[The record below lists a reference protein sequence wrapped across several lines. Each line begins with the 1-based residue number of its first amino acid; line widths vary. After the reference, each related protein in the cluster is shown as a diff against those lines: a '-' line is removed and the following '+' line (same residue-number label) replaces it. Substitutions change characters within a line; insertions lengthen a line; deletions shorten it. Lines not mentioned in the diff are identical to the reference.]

1 MADKRAH
8 AGRKG
13 EGQKQSPYI
22 DNMNR
27 ILLGLLLVLGSPLFS
42 WGQSLCEPGEHT
54 LQVTIVPDAWPQ
66 EMSFELTDGAGA
78 VLVEQNVTNSADTL
92 FTFCL
97 DTADWQPCMIF
108 TMNDSYGDGL
118 NAGAY
123 YQLSLNGEVLVTGSG
138 NYGYGQS
145 HPIDCPPGWTCS
157 EAIELTEDDYGTVS
171 ADVHVQ
177 WWTFTP
183 PNNGM
188 FALSSCGSGC
198 DTRLW
203 IYDYCNM
210 NNFDDTNEGSIYYD
224 DNQGGCE
231 DNEESA
237 QLNVLL
243 EGGVTYW
250 IRFADLG
257 AEGEGCDDFDW
268 TLAYVGLPEGCTDE
282 AACNYNPAAELD
294 NGSCIYP
301 GDPLCTGP
309 DLMVVESA
317 IENSLQAETMMVD
330 ENNCYIVEGC
340 LNGYGE
346 RELVRFTTHIKN
358 IGDIDYYIGTT
369 AESDST
375 QQFEW
380 GDCHNHWH
388 YKGYAKYDL
397 FTMDGQMLP
406 IGFKNGF
413 CVMDL
418 ECSDGGTFQYG
429 CSNMGISAHCGDIY
443 GAGLSCQWIDVTGI
457 ADGVYHLV
465 VRVNWDYS
473 PDALGRQEN
482 DYENNWGVVCIQM
495 DRSSGE
501 LEVNIWDDCAQLVD
515 CTGEPYGTAQMDCN
529 GDCGGTA
536 LMGDLDLD
544 ADQDLTD
551 SEAYVDG
558 ILGDDLSPSAC
569 NDLDQDG
576 ELTVSDAALMARCQY
591 WDIAHESP
599 DSAGFH
605 DKCQF
610 PAPHIVNP
618 FDSVW
623 FRLGEVNWEQG
634 FFDVEVLNPHNRILG
649 YQFDV
654 SCGIQQA
661 VSLVDPL
668 EYSIQPSHALGGGT
682 LIGLSY
688 ENESMSKHYEWASLC
703 RIYWTEAP
711 TETLCIQGIT
721 EVVNG
726 MYQNAVPYL
735 VDPCATANGI
745 GGVLAGASLEVS
757 PNPIRS
763 GESLWLNFSTGAL
776 EGAEVQW
783 LDLTGRILSTARW
796 TGGRKMAVSTSGLV
810 PGSYLIQVIQPG
822 ENGAVIEHTRRVTVR

>member
-1 MADKRAH
+1 MRGKFKTWRGAYLV
-8 AGRKG
+8 G
-13 EGQKQSPYI
+13 
-22 DNMNR
+22 MLNR
-27 ILLGLLLVLGSPLFS
+27 ILPLFLLCLVAPFAHAQLDCAADEVAFTVIIQPDSWPGEMSWTLTNGQGDLVLDVDVTG
-42 WGQSLCEPGEHT
+42 GQ
-54 LQVTIVPDAWPQ
+54 
-66 EMSFELTDGAGA
+66 
-78 VLVEQNVTNSADTL
+78 DTL
-92 FTFCL
+92 FEYCL
-97 DTADWQPCMIF
+97 EAVVWEDCMVF

-118 NAGAY
+118 YPNAF
-123 YQLSLNGEVLVTGSG
+123 YQVWLDGDMLVEGSG

-145 HPIDCPPGWTCS
+145 HAIDCPPGWTCN
-157 EAIELTEDDYGTVS
+157 EALPLEVGDDPQWVS
-171 ADVHVQ
+171 AGDNVQ
-177 WWTFTP
+177 WWSLTP
-183 PNNGM
+183 EVNGM
-188 FALSSCGSGC
+188 YSLSSCGTGC

-224 DNQGGCE
+224 DNQGGCD
-231 DNEESA
+231 DNAESA
-237 QLNVLL
+237 QLLVLL

-250 IRFADLG
+250 VRFADLAG
-257 AEGEGCDDFDW
+257 GCAGFEW
-268 TLAYVGLPEGCTDE
+268 ELAYVGPPEGCTDE
-282 AACNYNPAAELD
+282 TACNYNPAAEVD

-358 IGDIDYYIGTT
+358 IGDLDYYIGTT
-369 AESDST
+369 AQTDST

-457 ADGVYHLV
+457 PDGIYHLV

-482 DYENNWGVVCIQM
+482 SYENNWGVVCIQM

-501 LEVNIWDDCAQLVD
+501 LEVELWDDCPQIVD
-515 CTGEPYGTAQMDCN
+515 CTGTPYGNAEVDCN
-529 GDCGGTA
+529 GECGGTA
-536 LMGDLDLD
+536 LMGDLDAD

-551 SEAYVDG
+551 AEAYVDG
-558 ILGDDLSPSAC
+558 ILGNDLDAAPC

-576 ELTVSDAALMARCQY
+576 ELTVSDAALMARCQH
-591 WDIAHESP
+591 WDIAHSHP
-599 DSAGFH
+599 DSSGFH
-605 DKCQF
+605 DKCAF

-623 FRLGEVNWEQG
+623 FRLGQVNWGQG

-668 EYSIQPSHALGGGT
+668 EYMIQPEHALGGQT
-682 LIGLSY
+682 LIGLNY
-688 ENESMSKHYEWASLC
+688 DNASMSKHYEWTSLC
-703 RIYWTEAP
+703 RIYWTEMP
-711 TETLCIQGIT
+711 ETELCIEEVT
-721 EVVNG
+721 EVVNS

-735 VDPCATANGI
+735 VDPCATTSGV
-745 GGVLAGASLEVS
+745 GGVVAGPTLEVS
-757 PNPIRS
+757 PNPVRA
-763 GESLWLNFSTGAL
+763 GEALTMTFAGGQLQGAT
-776 EGAEVQW
+776 VRW
-783 LDLTGRILSTARW
+783 MDLTGRVVGETRW
-796 TGGRKMAVSTSGLV
+796 TGGRQLSLSTEGMAPGAYLV
-810 PGSYLIQVIQPG
+810 QVIQSTATG
-822 ENGAVIEHTRRVTVR
+822 SIEHTRRVTVR

>member
-1 MADKRAH
+1 MLNRFLAVAVLAVTVTVSMAQPPCADD
-8 AGRKG
+8 
-13 EGQKQSPYI
+13 Q
-22 DNMNR
+22 
-27 ILLGLLLVLGSPLFS
+27 
-42 WGQSLCEPGEHT
+42 HT
-54 LQVTIVPDAWPQ
+54 FTVVIQPDAWPY
-66 EMSFELTDGAGA
+66 EMSWTLAGGDGSLLLD
-78 VLVEQNVTNSADTL
+78 VDVTSGNDTL
-92 FTFCL
+92 FEFCL
-97 DTADWQPCMIF
+97 ESEDWEPCMVF

-118 NAGAY
+118 YPDAF
-123 YQLSLNGEVLVTGSG
+123 YQVWLDGEMLVEGSG
-138 NYGYGQS
+138 NYGFGQS
-145 HPIDCPPGWTCS
+145 HSIDCPPGWTCN
-157 EAIELTEDDYGTVS
+157 EAIELEPGPDPLTVT
-171 ADVHVQ
+171 ADGQVE

-183 PNNGM
+183 AENGM
-188 FALSSCGSGC
+188 YSLSSCGSGC

-224 DNQGGCE
+224 DDQGGCG
-231 DNEESA
+231 DNGESA
-237 QLNVLL
+237 QLLVLL

-250 IRFADLG
+250 VRFGDITG
-257 AEGEGCDDFDW
+257 GCDGFDW
-268 TLAYVGLPEGCTDE
+268 TLEYAGPPEGCMDE
-282 AACNYNPAAELD
+282 TACNYNPAAEVD

-317 IENSLQAETMMVD
+317 IVNSLQAETMMVG

-369 AESDST
+369 SQTDST

-397 FTMDGQMLP
+397 FTLDGQLLP

-457 ADGVYHLV
+457 SDGVYHLV
-465 VRVNWDYS
+465 VRVNWDYD
-473 PDALGRQEN
+473 PDALGRYES
-482 DYENNWGVVCIQM
+482 DFENNWGVVCIDM

-501 LEVNIWDDCAQLVD
+501 LEVTVWDDCPQLVD
-515 CTGEPYGTAQMDCN
+515 CNGEAYGTAQMDCN
-529 GDCGGTA
+529 GECGGTA
-536 LMGDLDLD
+536 LMGDLDGD

-551 SEAYVDG
+551 AESYVNG
-558 ILGDDLSPSAC
+558 ILGNDLDAAPC

-576 ELTVSDAALMARCQY
+576 ELTVSDAALMAQCQY
-591 WDIAHESP
+591 WDIAHEHP
-599 DSAGFH
+599 DSSGFH

-610 PAPHIVNP
+610 PAPHVVNP

-623 FRLGEVNWEQG
+623 FRLGEVNWVQG

-649 YQFDV
+649 YQFDI

-661 VSLVDPL
+661 VSLADPL
-668 EYSIQPSHALGGGT
+668 EYMIIPEFALGGST

-688 ENESMSKHYEWASLC
+688 ENQSMSKHYEWTSLV
-703 RIYWTEAP
+703 RIYWTAP
-711 TETLCIQGIT
+711 PQTELCIEDIT
-721 EVVNG
+721 EVVNS

-735 VDPCATANGI
+735 VDPCATANGV
-745 GGVLAGASLEVS
+745 GGIVASASLELS
-757 PNPIRS
+757 PNPVRS
-763 GESLWLNFSTGAL
+763 GEPLWLSFGGGAL
-776 EGAEVQW
+776 DGAAVRW
-783 LDLTGRILSTARW
+783 LDLTGRMVASEGW
-796 TGGRKMAVSTSGLV
+796 TGGRQMMLSTAGRV
-810 PGSYLIQVIQPG
+810 PGAYLIQVIQPVIGG
-822 ENGAVIEHTRRVTVR
+822 EDIVHTRRVTIR

>member
-1 MADKRAH
+1 MSFATRVPLLIAAFLFCSAICGQDCADDQH
-8 AGRKG
+8 T
-13 EGQKQSPYI
+13 
-22 DNMNR
+22 
-27 ILLGLLLVLGSPLFS
+27 FS
-42 WGQSLCEPGEHT
+42 
-54 LQVTIVPDAWPQ
+54 VIIAPDAWPY
-66 EMSFELTDGAGA
+66 EMSWDLTNGSGDILLEADVA
-78 VLVEQNVTNSADTL
+78 DANDTL
-92 FTFCL
+92 YTFCV
-97 DTADWQPCMIF
+97 DTADWEDCMVF
-108 TMNDSYGDGL
+108 TMNDTYGDGL
-118 NAGAY
+118 VGDAY
-123 YQLSLNGEVLVTGSG
+123 YQVLLDGELLVQGSG

-145 HPIDCPPGWTCS
+145 HAIDCPPGWTCN
-157 EAIELTEDDYGTVS
+157 EAILLELGEDPLQVTAGENVE
-171 ADVHVQ
+171 

-183 PNNGM
+183 GQNGM
-188 FALSSCGSGC
+188 YALTSCGSGC

-231 DNEESA
+231 DNVESA
-237 QLNVLL
+237 QLLVLL

-250 IRFADLG
+250 VRFANLTGDCSG
-257 AEGEGCDDFDW
+257 FDW
-268 TLAYVGLPEGCTDE
+268 SLNYVGPPEGCTDDE
-282 AACNYNPAAELD
+282 ACNYNPAAELD
-294 NGSCIYP
+294 NGSCVYP

-369 AESDST
+369 AQSDST

-380 GDCHNHWH
+380 GECHNHWH

-397 FTMDGQMLP
+397 FTMEGQMLP

-418 ECSDGGTFQYG
+418 ECSDGGPFQYG

-457 ADGVYHLV
+457 PDGLYHLV

-482 DYENNWGVVCIQM
+482 DYENNWGVVCINM
-495 DRSSGE
+495 DRTSGE
-501 LEVNIWDDCAQLVD
+501 LQVDVWDDCDQLVD
-515 CTGEPYGTAQMDCN
+515 CTGEPYGTAQMDCM

-536 LMGDLDLD
+536 LMGDLDAD

-551 SEAYVDG
+551 AEAYVDG
-558 ILGDDLSPSAC
+558 ILGNDLQAAPC

-591 WDIAHESP
+591 WDIAHSNP
-599 DSAGFH
+599 DSSGFH

-610 PAPHIVNP
+610 PAPHVVNP
-618 FDSVW
+618 YDSVW
-623 FRLGEVNWEQG
+623 FKLGEVNWAQG
-634 FFDVEVLNPHNRILG
+634 FFDVQVLNPHNRILG

-661 VSLVDPL
+661 VSLTDPL
-668 EYSIQPSHALGGGT
+668 EYMIQPEHALGGNT

-688 ENESMSKHYEWASLC
+688 DNASMSKHYEWTPLC
-703 RIYWTEAP
+703 RIYWTQAP
-711 TETLCIQGIT
+711 ETELCINGIT
-721 EVVNG
+721 EVVND

-735 VDPCATANGI
+735 VDPCATVNGI
-745 GGVLAGASLEVS
+745 GGIVAGPTFSVS
-757 PNPIRS
+757 PNPVQA
-763 GESLWLNFSTGAL
+763 GEPLRLSFGGGVLDGA
-776 EGAEVQW
+776 AVRW
-783 LDLTGRILSTARW
+783 LDLTGRIVAREQW
-796 TGGRKMAVSTSGLV
+796 TGGRQMALSTAGRV
-810 PGSYLIQVIQPG
+810 PGAYLLQVVQTVPG
-822 ENGAVIEHTRRVTVR
+822 GATLEHTRRVTVR

>member
-1 MADKRAH
+1 
-8 AGRKG
+8 
-13 EGQKQSPYI
+13 
-22 DNMNR
+22 MNR
-27 ILLGLLLVLGSPLFS
+27 IALLACLLVFAGLSAFAQTACS
-42 WGQSLCEPGEHT
+42 DGEHT
-54 LQVTIVPDAWPQ
+54 VEVLISPDAWPQ
-66 EMSFELTDGAGA
+66 EMSFELMSANGS
-78 VLVEQNVTNSADTL
+78 LVFEQNVENAQDTAW
-92 FTFCL
+92 TFCL
-97 DTADWQPCMIF
+97 DTADWSPCMLF
-108 TMNDSYGDGL
+108 RMNDSYGDGL
-118 NAGAY
+118 NEGAFY
-123 YQLSLNGEVLVTGSG
+123 ELWFNGALLVEGSG

-145 HPIDCPPGWTCS
+145 HPIDCPPGWTCVDPLG
-157 EAIELTEDDYGTVS
+157 LTEADYGTV
-171 ADVHVQ
+171 AAAGNVQ

-183 PNNGM
+183 PSNGM
-188 FALSSCGSGC
+188 YSFNSCGSGC

-231 DNEESA
+231 DNAESA
-237 QLNVLL
+237 QLSVLL
-243 EGGVTYW
+243 EVGVTYW
-250 IRFADLG
+250 IRFADLD
-257 AEGEGCDDFDW
+257 ADGEGCGAFEW
-268 TLAYVGLPEGCTDE
+268 TLDYVGPAEGCTDE
-282 AACNYNPAAELD
+282 TACNYNPAAEVD

-309 DLMVVESA
+309 DLMVLESA
-317 IENSLQAETMMVD
+317 IENSLQAETMTVD
-330 ENNCYIVEGC
+330 EDNCYIVEGC

-346 RELVRFTTHIKN
+346 RELVRFTTWIKN
-358 IGDIDYYIGTT
+358 IGDLDYYIGAT
-369 AESDST
+369 AQTDST

-418 ECSDGGTFQYG
+418 ECGDGGTAQYG

-501 LEVNIWDDCAQLVD
+501 LEVELYDDCDELVD
-515 CTGEPYGTAQMDCN
+515 CTGAPYGTAQMDCN

-551 SEAYVDG
+551 SESYVDG
-558 ILGDDLSPSAC
+558 ILGNDLTAAPC

-591 WDIAHESP
+591 WDIAHASP
-599 DSAGFH
+599 DSSGFH
-605 DKCQF
+605 DKCEF

-623 FRLGEVNWEQG
+623 FKLGEVNWEQG

-668 EYSIQPSHALGGGT
+668 EYNILPEHALGGST

-688 ENESMSKHYEWASLC
+688 HNASMPKHYEWSSLC

-711 TETLCIQGIT
+711 ETELCIQGIT
-721 EVVNG
+721 EVVNS

-735 VDPCATANGI
+735 VEPCVTVNGI
-745 GGVLAGASLEVS
+745 GGTVSGSTFQVS
-757 PNPIRS
+757 PNPVQS
-763 GESLWLNFSTGAL
+763 GEPLWLTFSGGTVDGAS
-776 EGAEVQW
+776 VQW
-783 LDLTGRILSTARW
+783 LDLTGRVVASERWVGGGNMSLSTAGLAPGAYLVQVLRPS
-796 TGGRKMAVSTSGLV
+796 VSGTVVKHS
-810 PGSYLIQVIQPG
+810 Q
-822 ENGAVIEHTRRVTVR
+822 RVTVR

>member
-1 MADKRAH
+1 ML
-8 AGRKG
+8 
-13 EGQKQSPYI
+13 
-22 DNMNR
+22 NR
-27 ILLGLLLVLGSPLFS
+27 VLLLF
-42 WGQSLCEPGEHT
+42 SLCSVAHCAAAQLDCAADEVAFTVIIQPDSWPGEMSWT
-54 LQVTIVPDAWPQ
+54 LADGQGNLVMDVDVTGGQ
-66 EMSFELTDGAGA
+66 
-78 VLVEQNVTNSADTL
+78 DTL
-92 FTFCL
+92 FEFCL
-97 DTADWQPCMIF
+97 DTAAWDDCMVF

-118 NAGAY
+118 NPGAF
-123 YQLSLNGEVLVTGSG
+123 YQVWLEEEMLVQGSG
-138 NYGYGQS
+138 NYGFGQS
-145 HPIDCPPGWTCS
+145 HAIDCPPGWTCN
-157 EAIELTEDDYGTVS
+157 EALPLEVGDTPQWVTAGGD
-171 ADVHVQ
+171 VQ

-183 PNNGM
+183 EQNGM
-188 FALSSCGSGC
+188 YALSSCGTGC

-231 DNEESA
+231 DNPESA
-237 QLNVLL
+237 QLLVLL
-243 EGGVTYW
+243 EAGVTYW
-250 IRFADLG
+250 VRFADLAG
-257 AEGEGCDDFDW
+257 GCAGWEWELSF
-268 TLAYVGLPEGCTDE
+268 AGPPEGCTDE
-282 AACNYNPAAELD
+282 TACNYNPAAELD

-330 ENNCYIVEGC
+330 EDNCYIVEGC

-358 IGDIDYYIGTT
+358 IGDLDYYIGTT
-369 AESDST
+369 AQTDST

-457 ADGVYHLV
+457 PDGIYHLV
-465 VRVNWDYS
+465 VRVNWDYD
-473 PDALGRQEN
+473 PDALGHHEN
-482 DYENNWGVVCIQM
+482 NYENNWGVVCIQM

-501 LEVNIWDDCAQLVD
+501 LEVELWDDCPQIVD
-515 CTGEPYGTAQMDCN
+515 CTGMPYGNAQTDCT
-529 GDCGGTA
+529 GECGGTA
-536 LMGDLDLD
+536 LMGDLDAD

-551 SEAYVDG
+551 AEAYVSG
-558 ILGDDLSPSAC
+558 ILGNDLSAAPC
-569 NDLDQDG
+569 NDLDQDE

-591 WDIAHESP
+591 WDIAHSHP
-599 DSAGFH
+599 DSSGFH

-610 PAPHIVNP
+610 PAPHVVNP
-618 FDSVW
+618 YDSVW
-623 FRLGEVNWEQG
+623 FRLGAVNWAQG

-654 SCGIQQA
+654 NCGIQQA

-668 EYSIQPSHALGGGT
+668 EYLIQPEHALGGNT

-688 ENESMSKHYEWASLC
+688 ENASMSKHYEWTPLC
-703 RIYWTEAP
+703 RIYWTDMPE
-711 TETLCIQGIT
+711 TELCIQEVT

-735 VDPCATANGI
+735 VDPCATTNGI
-745 GGVLAGASLEVS
+745 GGIVAGPTLAVS
-757 PNPIRS
+757 PNPVRS
-763 GESLWLNFSTGAL
+763 GEGLTISFAGGDLQ
-776 EGAEVQW
+776 GAEVCW
-783 LDLTGRILSTARW
+783 VDLTGRVVARDRW
-796 TGGRKMAVSTSGLV
+796 TGGRQMTLSTEGLA
-810 PGSYLIQVIQPG
+810 PGAYLVQVIQRAPG
-822 ENGAVIEHTRRVTVR
+822 ATIEHTRRVTVR